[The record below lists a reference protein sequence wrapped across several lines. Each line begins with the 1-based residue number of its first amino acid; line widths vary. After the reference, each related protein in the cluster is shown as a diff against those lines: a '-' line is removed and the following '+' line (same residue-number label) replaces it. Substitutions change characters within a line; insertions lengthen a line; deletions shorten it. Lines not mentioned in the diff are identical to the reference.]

1 MGAGREMAAG
11 GTARAGTAAQ
21 AGSGPAVLAV
31 DGLSFGYGRGNVWE
45 DVGFELRAGELALLV
60 GPNGAGKST
69 LLRCL
74 AGWSQPRTGAVE
86 LCGVPL
92 SRATL
97 AERSR
102 MAFVSDVPSF
112 YDDLTADEHLELI
125 ARANRWDDARWDEAD
140 RLLEAFGIARF
151 GDQYPQSYSRGMR
164 EKLALALAL
173 ATRPRALL
181 LDEPT
186 GPLDPASA
194 AVLERE
200 LARAQQRGCAIVM
213 SCHHPLGALRPTC
226 VLKLDESRLRALP
239 GGAAGEPGFWEAF

>member
-1 MGAGREMAAG
+1 MNAQLQASPAARNAENAAAD
-11 GTARAGTAAQ
+11 TKTAA
-21 AGSGPAVLAV
+21 LAV
-31 DGLSFGYGRGNVWE
+31 DNLAFGYGRGNVWE
-45 DVGFELRAGELALLV
+45 NVSFELRPGALALLV

-74 AGWSQPRTGAVE
+74 AGWSRPREGSVA

-92 SRATL
+92 ARASL

-112 YDDLTADEHLELI
+112 YDDLTADEHFELI
-125 ARANRWDDARWDEAD
+125 GRANRWDDERWDEVD

-173 ATRPRALL
+173 ATRPQALL

-200 LARAQQRGCAIVM
+200 LAGAQRAGCAVIM
-213 SCHHPLGALRPTC
+213 SCHHPLAALRPTC
-226 VLKLDESRLRALP
+226 VLSLDLGGKLSVLP
-239 GGAAGEPGFWEAF
+239 GSAAGEPGFWEAL